1 MARSQRPQ
9 AAAKSDSRMVGPAL
23 VLSVL
28 SALQTSTALAP
39 IRTGKW
45 HRVRPRMGTV
55 DDSQAQEARAALL
68 QTGLTVAA
76 AFTFGGG
83 VLALRGAEDGS
94 AWFAAYILEESL
106 SIDNLFVFSL
116 IFDYFR
122 TPAAAQ
128 PRVLRWGLIVAVA
141 LRATFILGGLAL
153 VERFQGVLL
162 LFAGVLLLSAYS
174 LLQEDEV
181 NESVKVSIPACKIV
195 DAPISRTADPRPTGI
210 CLKMLSSSSPNN
222 SCRRQVRHIYE
233 PLPPAFRPG
242 CTLRDGLSARARVC
256 GWMGGLTPRLVN
268 RHLRR
273 GEILHAR
280 RRRPHAGKA

>member
-1 MARSQRPQ
+1 MPCSQRPQ

-28 SALQTSTALAP
+28 SALQSSTALAP
-39 IRTGKW
+39 IRSGKW

-233 PLPPAFRPG
+233 PLTPAFRPG
-242 CTLRDGLSARARVC
+242 CTLRDGAQCARASVRVD
-256 GWMGGLTPRLVN
+256 GWVDPAPREQTLTTGRN
-268 RHLRR
+268 SSRATT
-273 GEILHAR
+273 EAAR
-280 RRRPHAGKA
+280 W

>member
-1 MARSQRPQ
+1 MGTTGSEE
-9 AAAKSDSRMVGPAL
+9 DSR
-23 VLSVL
+23 
-28 SALQTSTALAP
+28 AP
-39 IRTGKW
+39 
-45 HRVRPRMGTV
+45 
-55 DDSQAQEARAALL
+55 EARAALL

-122 TPAAAQ
+122 TPAEAQ

-162 LFAGVLLLSAYS
+162 VFAGVLLLSSYS

-181 NESVKVSIPACKIV
+181 DESVAVSTPACIH
-195 DAPISRTADPRPTGI
+195 SRMRRPWNPDRLDPHQQGPVS
-210 CLKMLSSSSPNN
+210 K
-222 SCRRQVRHIYE
+222 CRRRVHQTV
-233 PLPPAFRPG
+233 PA
-242 CTLRDGLSARARVC
+242 
-256 GWMGGLTPRLVN
+256 VN
-268 RHLRR
+268 R
-273 GEILHAR
+273 
-280 RRRPHAGKA
+280 

>member
-1 MARSQRPQ
+1 
-9 AAAKSDSRMVGPAL
+9 MVGPAL

-28 SALQTSTALAP
+28 SALQSSTALAP
-39 IRTGKW
+39 IRSGKW

-128 PRVLRWGLIVAVA
+128 PPCCA
-141 LRATFILGGLAL
+141 GG
-153 VERFQGVLL
+153 
-162 LFAGVLLLSAYS
+162 
-174 LLQEDEV
+174 
-181 NESVKVSIPACKIV
+181 
-195 DAPISRTADPRPTGI
+195 
-210 CLKMLSSSSPNN
+210 
-222 SCRRQVRHIYE
+222 
-233 PLPPAFRPG
+233 
-242 CTLRDGLSARARVC
+242 
-256 GWMGGLTPRLVN
+256 
-268 RHLRR
+268 
-273 GEILHAR
+273 
-280 RRRPHAGKA
+280 

>member
-1 MARSQRPQ
+1 
-9 AAAKSDSRMVGPAL
+9 
-23 VLSVL
+23 
-28 SALQTSTALAP
+28 
-39 IRTGKW
+39 
-45 HRVRPRMGTV
+45 MGTV

-181 NESVKVSIPACKIV
+181 NEDLSQNAVVVFTKQFLPSTGPPHLRTTPSCISARVHPARRAQCARASVRVDPAPREQTLTTGRNSSRATTEAARWLRHFCWRSFASSFPTFSSPSI
-195 DAPISRTADPRPTGI
+195 R
-210 CLKMLSSSSPNN
+210 CLLSS
-222 SCRRQVRHIYE
+222 
-233 PLPPAFRPG
+233 A
-242 CTLRDGLSARARVC
+242 
-256 GWMGGLTPRLVN
+256 
-268 RHLRR
+268 
-273 GEILHAR
+273 
-280 RRRPHAGKA
+280 

>member
-1 MARSQRPQ
+1 MACW
-9 AAAKSDSRMVGPAL
+9 L
-23 VLSVL
+23 
-28 SALQTSTALAP
+28 
-39 IRTGKW
+39 
-45 HRVRPRMGTV
+45 
-55 DDSQAQEARAALL
+55 
-68 QTGLTVAA
+68 
-76 AFTFGGG
+76 
-83 VLALRGAEDGS
+83 
-94 AWFAAYILEESL
+94 FAARRTDPGLLPHTEESL
-106 SIDNLFVFSL
+106 SIDKLFVFSL

-210 CLKMLSSSSPNN
+210 CLKMLSSSSPTILAVDRSATFTNH
-222 SCRRQVRHIYE
+222 SLLH
-233 PLPPAFRPG
+233 FGPG
-242 CTLRDGLSARARVC
+242 APCATGSVRAREC
-256 GWMGGLTPRLVN
+256 AGGWVG
-268 RHLRR
+268 
-273 GEILHAR
+273 
-280 RRRPHAGKA
+280 

>member
-1 MARSQRPQ
+1 
-9 AAAKSDSRMVGPAL
+9 MVGPAL

-28 SALQTSTALAP
+28 SALQSSTALAP
-39 IRTGKW
+39 IRSGKW

-174 LLQEDEV
+174 LLQED
-181 NESVKVSIPACKIV
+181 
-195 DAPISRTADPRPTGI
+195 
-210 CLKMLSSSSPNN
+210 
-222 SCRRQVRHIYE
+222 
-233 PLPPAFRPG
+233 
-242 CTLRDGLSARARVC
+242 
-256 GWMGGLTPRLVN
+256 
-268 RHLRR
+268 
-273 GEILHAR
+273 
-280 RRRPHAGKA
+280 